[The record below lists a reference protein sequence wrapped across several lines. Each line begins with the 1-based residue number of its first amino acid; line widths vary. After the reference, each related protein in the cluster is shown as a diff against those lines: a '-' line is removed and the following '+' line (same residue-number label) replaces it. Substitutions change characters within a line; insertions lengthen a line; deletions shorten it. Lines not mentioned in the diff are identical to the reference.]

1 MGFTKIGVYLCWDPC
16 VSPPK
21 ERLSCSFVSIDSGPA
36 GNIQKTRVEQELPD
50 CPSTPFPYRATY
62 ATQKIDDRFKRGR
75 ESFAFSRLSG
85 TFLFHVEL
93 IWREPLSIKFA
104 RSSWRETVVELNSSA
119 RPSLRDTLF
128 ELRGQT
134 TIAHPKNV
142 VRRREHFEGQE

>member
-1 MGFTKIGVYLCWDPC
+1 MASIFVGIR
-16 VSPPK
+16 VSPRQK
-21 ERLSCSFVSIDSGPA
+21 RDFLAVSSLSLGFSGKTFK
-36 GNIQKTRVEQELPD
+36 KTRVEQELPD

-93 IWREPLSIKFA
+93 IWREPLLIKFA